1 MIGLTIA
8 HYKITEK
15 LGEGSSGIVY
25 KAQDLKR
32 KRVVAIKALPNYQF
46 DEDRECAR
54 LVHEAQTAMSLEHPS
69 ICKIQN
75 VVETEKYTFVVM
87 NYVAGRKLSDVID
100 GFPMEF
106 TLAIDYAVQIVSA
119 LYAAHESNIYHRDLR
134 PANVII
140 TNVGGA
146 RITDF
151 GLGRLSER
159 ARTSENENAPLTVAY
174 MSPEQIERGEVDQQ
188 SDIWSLGVILYE
200 MIAGRRPFK
209 GAEKVI
215 MIDSILNDE
224 PMRLSDVRSDTP
236 AAIQDIVDRSIAKN
250 WEDRY
255 HITEELLKDLK
266 AVQKSLLTG
275 GAMPV
280 QKPEKRA
287 KRAKPKMPRIELPKV
302 SIPMPK
308 KPPMPKWKMVWI
320 AAAAVFVAL
329 AAIVF
334 LKPGAEKPF
343 SSRDWAVV
351 ADLDNL
357 TGEDIFN
364 GSFDVALI
372 VALEQSQYVNVVSRR
387 RAEASLARMKK
398 TRVDRIDVDVAR
410 AIAQR
415 ERSEVVIIPAL
426 RSAGESYRLSGE
438 IIHPRTGEVLYSQYI
453 EVKGRN
459 KVLGA
464 IDELARMIRSDLG
477 EKDGKISER
486 SVPIS
491 NAASVSLSTLRH
503 YAAAVD
509 HMRHGDFEEARLG
522 YLTAVLG
529 DSVFAIALA
538 ELGMLEYEHF
548 ERSSAAGYI
557 DRANDL
563 VGRVSERRA
572 FAIRAN
578 YAAVVENDFDVAAQV
593 YRSAVDAYPDGADN
607 YARLASVYSR
617 IGRHEAAV
625 EQYKEAIRVEPTM
638 SIALDGLA
646 SEYLEKLGRVDLA
659 IQWLRRQ
666 MSYHPQDVQPYYN
679 LAYACVGADSLE
691 EAASALEQV
700 LAINPEYAAGLE
712 LLGHVYRMQGRYS
725 DAVAV
730 FDRQF
735 RADEENV
742 EAQYNLGIVYQKM
755 GKSARARDSYDRFRR
770 IAQWRSED
778 NPGEASYLID
788 LGLVLQRMGQ
798 KKSASKAA
806 SRAAAIDSTAYLEW
820 ARLKAVQGRTDESLQ
835 QLRRAIDGGFS
846 DLILLK
852 YHPDFQAVRD
862 DPRMAE
868 LLDEHLKS

>member
-8 HYKITEK
+8 HYKITEQ

-32 KRVVAIKALPNYQF
+32 KRVVAIKALPNHLF
-46 DEDRECAR
+46 EEERECAR
-54 LVHEAQTAMSLEHPS
+54 LAHEAKTAMSLEHPS
-69 ICKIQN
+69 ICAVQN
-75 VVETEKYTFVVM
+75 VIETEKYTFVVM
-87 NYVAGRKLSDVID
+87 NYVAGRTLSDVID
-100 GFPMEF
+100 GFPLEF

-159 ARTSENENAPLTVAY
+159 ARTSENENAPQAVAY

-188 SDIWSLGVILYE
+188 SDIWSVGVILYE

-224 PMRLSDVRSDTP
+224 PMRLIDARPDTP
-236 AAIQDIVDRSIAKN
+236 AAIQAIVDRSIAKN
-250 WEDRY
+250 WENRY
-255 HITEELLKDLK
+255 HTTEELLNDLK
-266 AVQKSLLTG
+266 AVQKALLTG
-275 GAMPV
+275 AAMPV
-280 QKPEKRA
+280 SGPEPP
-287 KRAKPKMPRIELPKV
+287 PKSRLEFPKV
-302 SIPMPK
+302 AISLPK
-308 KPPMPKWKMVWI
+308 KPPMPKWKVVWI
-320 AAAAVFVAL
+320 AVAAVFVAL

-334 LKPGAEKPF
+334 LKPGAEDPF
-343 SSRDWAVV
+343 SARDWAVV

-357 TGEDIFN
+357 TGEDLFN
-364 GSFDVALI
+364 GSFDVALTA
-372 VALEQSQYVNVVSRR
+372 ALEQSRFVNVVPRR

-398 TRVDRIDVDVAR
+398 INVVRIDVDVAR

-438 IIHPRTGEVLYSQYI
+438 IIHPQTGEVLYSQYI

-464 IDELARMIRSDLG
+464 IDELARMIRVDLG
-477 EKDGKISER
+477 ERDGDISDR
-486 SVPIS
+486 SVPVS
-491 NAASVSLSTLRH
+491 DVTSVSLSTLRH
-503 YAAAVD
+503 YATAAD
-509 HMRHGDFEEARLG
+509 HLRHGDLEEARLG
-522 YLTAVLG
+522 YLSAVLG

-538 ELGMLEYEHF
+538 ELGMLEFEHF
-548 ERSSAAGYI
+548 DRSVAADYV

-563 VGRVSERRA
+563 AGRVSERRA
-572 FAIRAN
+572 FAIRAG
-578 YAAVVENDFDVAAQV
+578 YATVVENNLEVAAQV

-607 YARLASVYSR
+607 YARLAAVYSR
-617 IGRHEAAV
+617 LGRHEAAV
-625 EQYKEAIRVEPTM
+625 EQYKEAIRVETTM

-646 SEYLEKLGRVDLA
+646 SEYLEHLGRVDYA

-666 MSYHPQDVQPYYN
+666 MTYNPQDVQPYYN
-679 LAYACVGADSLE
+679 LAYACVGADSLD
-691 EAASALEQV
+691 EAALALEQA
-700 LAINPEYAAGLE
+700 LAIDPEYAAGLE
-712 LLGHVYRMQGRYS
+712 LLGHVYRMQGRYP

-735 RADEENV
+735 RADKENV
-742 EAQYNLGIVYQKM
+742 AAQYNMGVVYQKM
-755 GKSARARDSYDRFRR
+755 GKTTHARDSYDRFRQ

-778 NPGEASYLID
+778 NPGEASYLFD

-798 KKSASKAA
+798 KNGAAKAA

-820 ARLKAVQGRTDESLQ
+820 ARLKAVQGRTDESLE
-835 QLRRAIDGGFS
+835 QLRRAIDGGFR

-862 DPRMAE
+862 DPRLAE